1 MGDWFDRLKEWWRQG
16 NAMAMLTGER
26 GLDEVRD
33 AEAPD
38 PDPGER
44 APGSSEAAPIEEPRA
59 RWQHLVRGL
68 AVLTLLVIILTLVS
82 IVSRT
87 W

>member
-1 MGDWFDRLKEWWRQG
+1 MDGWFDRLNEWWRQG
-16 NAMAMLTGER
+16 SAMAMLTGER

-33 AEAPD
+33 AEASEAE
-38 PDPGER
+38 PGER
-44 APGSSEAAPIEEPRA
+44 VPGLSEAAPIEEPPA
-59 RWQHLVRGL
+59 RWQHLVRRL